1 MITVINYATDRRWV
15 ANHCLVK
22 EHILNLFYPQI
33 YIKRKIADR
42 IYLYLR
48 IYRKIKITR
57 HICVFKNTL
66 GYMYIITYENPWAYM
81 RL

>member
-1 MITVINYATDRRWV
+1 MGSAP
-15 ANHCLVK
+15 
-22 EHILNLFYPQI
+22 LFGKRAYTQSFLSTEI
-33 YIKRKIADR
+33 YIKRKIAER
-42 IYLYLR
+42 IYLYIR

-66 GYMYIITYENPWAYM
+66 GYMYIITYENQWAYM